1 MKRRIVQLAVVIVA
15 ALFLAAPAA
24 GYDRTLADTY
34 AQIFAPVKG
43 PKAGKQL
50 HLVKPDQFVK
60 EVRQG
65 KSYVMIDIRTPGE
78 TRFMKVNL
86 PGHLVIPLAEL
97 FKHENLAKLP
107 TDKPLVVVCQA
118 GDRANAA
125 ATALRQIGF
134 KDTYVLKG
142 GMKGLSA
149 YLGPKQANM
158 PLEPKTAAR

>member
-1 MKRRIVQLAVVIVA
+1 MKRRIVQLAVIIVV

-34 AQIFAPVKG
+34 AQIFATVKG

-97 FKHENLAKLP
+97 FQHENLAKLP

-134 KDTYVLKG
+134 KNTYVLKG
-142 GMKGLSA
+142 GIAGLSA

-158 PLEPKTAAR
+158 PLGPKTTAR